1 LAAIQCCNAAHVEIG
16 RDRAARVAAR
26 LDATLDVRA
35 QRLGSGECVSL
46 VLFRLLGTA
55 EYQWLTLLVDA
66 SRLGGGKR
74 LLGSIADLLALV
86 LGSRFA
92 PSMSVVSGKP
102 G

>member
-1 LAAIQCCNAAHVEIG
+1 LAAIQCRNAAHVESG

-46 VLFRLLGTA
+46 VLLRLLGTA
-55 EYQWLTLLVDA
+55 EYPRLTLLDA
-66 SRLGGGKR
+66 SRLGDGKR

-92 PSMSVVSGKP
+92 PSMSVESGKP